1 MESKCMHEVQSPT
14 LQERVLSALAHL
26 SILAGGIGL
35 FVPALI
41 WATKRRTSN
50 YTSFQALQALGYA
63 IFAILYDLLVTLV
76 MLIVLLILL
85 LAISASN
92 EIGSVQATSA
102 GHWMVAILMIAIAFL
117 LLPVLLGIIGALAC
131 LFGKEFHY
139 PILGKRLAVYLQ
151 QGRIEGIDLDHEDRY
166 VAAVIHACVLFVYP
180 AIPYYI
186 AAPLV
191 ALLSSK
197 GRSQL
202 LHFQSLQALVFQLL
216 GTVVS
221 FGFIMVMAG
230 MLISAMIFS
239 GINPITGAMANSS
252 STPAVILLLAAML
265 IFLIF
270 LLFLPVI
277 QTFGLVASY
286 RVLKGKNYEYPL
298 VGKLVKNWSWI

>member
-1 MESKCMHEVQSPT
+1 MNEAAGLTPA
-14 LQERVLSALAHL
+14 ERILSALAHI

-63 IFAILYDLLVTLV
+63 IFVILYDLLVALV
-76 MLIVLLILL
+76 MLIVFLILVF
-85 LAISASN
+85 AISASN
-92 EIGSVQATSA
+92 ETGSVQAGSA
-102 GHWMVAILMIAIAFL
+102 GQWMVAIFIIAIGL
-117 LLPVLLGIIGALAC
+117 LILPILLGIIGALVC

-139 PILGKRLAVYLQ
+139 PFLGRRLADYLQ
-151 QGRIEGIDLDHEDRY
+151 QDSLGGINLDREDHY
-166 VAAVIHACVLFVYP
+166 MAAVVHACVLFVYP

-197 GRSQL
+197 GRTQF

-230 MLISAMIFS
+230 MFIFAMIFS
-239 GINPITGAMANSS
+239 GINPITGAMTNSS
-252 STPAVILLLAAML
+252 STPALILLLVAML

-286 RVLKGKNYEYPL
+286 RVLKGKEYEYPL